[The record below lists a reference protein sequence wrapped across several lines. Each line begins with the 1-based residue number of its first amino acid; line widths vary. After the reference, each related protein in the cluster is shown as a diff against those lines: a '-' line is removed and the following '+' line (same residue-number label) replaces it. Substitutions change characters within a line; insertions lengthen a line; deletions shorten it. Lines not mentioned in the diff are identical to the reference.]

1 MSGRAKVWAFL
12 LIFML
17 FLPGAPYALVK
28 KKKLPDLIVTNLS
41 SDTLATVGTPL
52 PNVFADILNQGKRPA
67 GAFRIRY
74 YLSLDNTITA
84 DDIDTGATCEVAS
97 LPPGESVRCNTSID
111 LPASLAPGT
120 YYLGAV
126 VDDQNTVAERDE
138 SNNARA
144 FGPITINPE
153 AVEPPPPPPAPGTI
167 RIDGDPSD
175 WADISPILT
184 DDAGDGPF
192 DASGGYMPGSDFL
205 HIFVTNDN
213 LNVYF
218 LMEFAGVP
226 YSGGIK
232 LFFDTDVNPTTGCNG
247 TEAVIF
253 SSPAEPG
260 AQLALG
266 DYRQCTAADD
276 YPGVVL
282 SAVQEHA
289 GHSFVEASIAIDD
302 LFKQTPGRRNF
313 RLYASADLG
322 GISDMVWS
330 PTVYSLTAHYP
341 GGANLQIAFDS
352 PAVHADFTRPCNGQ
366 TPAWHYGMT
375 ITETAGVGVKIT
387 SYKTVL
393 YDINGGYLMT
403 LDANTSADFARLFMA
418 CGQGSDYIAANGKAC
433 SQSLCLGPISRA
445 GGQIDM
451 TFDGIDDKGN
461 EVRFTS
467 GRLILSSH

>member
-1 MSGRAKVWAFL
+1 MTVRAKVWVCL
-12 LIFML
+12 LVFIL
-17 FLPGAPYALVK
+17 FLPGAPFAFVK
-28 KKKLPDLIVTNLS
+28 KKKLPDLIVASLS

-52 PNVFADILNQGKRPA
+52 QNVVANILNQGKRPA
-67 GAFRIRY
+67 GAFRIHY
-74 YLSLDNTITA
+74 YLSLDSTITA
-84 DDIDTGATCEVAS
+84 DDIDTGATCDIAG

-120 YYLGAV
+120 YYLGAI
-126 VDDQNTVAERDE
+126 VDDQNAVAEKDE
-138 SNNARA
+138 SNNASA
-144 FGPITINPE
+144 FGPVTINPKK
-153 AVEPPPPPPAPGTI
+153 VEIPPPPPPGTI
-167 RIDGDPSD
+167 SIDGDPSD

-192 DASGGYMPGSDFL
+192 DASGRYIPGSDFL
-205 HIFVTNDN
+205 HIWVTNDN
-213 LNVYF
+213 TNVYF

-247 TEAVIF
+247 TEAIIF
-253 SSPAEPG
+253 TSPAEPG

-266 DYRQCTAADD
+266 DYRNCTTADD

-289 GHSFVEASIAIDD
+289 GHSFVEAMIRIDD
-302 LFKQTPGRRNF
+302 LFRLTPGRRNF
-313 RLYASADLG
+313 RLHALANLG
-322 GISDMVWS
+322 ATSDIVWS

-341 GGANLQIAFDS
+341 GGANLQIAFDA
-352 PAVHADFTRPCNGQ
+352 PLVHPDFARPCGSK
-366 TPAWHYGMT
+366 TPGWHYGMT
-375 ITETAGVGVKIT
+375 LTETAGVGVRIT

-403 LDANTSADFARLFMA
+403 MDSNSSADFIRLFDA

-433 SQSLCLGPISRA
+433 SQSLCVDLGSRA